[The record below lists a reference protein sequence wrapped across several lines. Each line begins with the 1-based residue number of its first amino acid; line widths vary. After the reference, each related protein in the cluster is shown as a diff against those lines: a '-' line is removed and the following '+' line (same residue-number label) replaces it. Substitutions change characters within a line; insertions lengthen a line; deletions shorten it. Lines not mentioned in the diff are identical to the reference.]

1 MLKLIVAVNNHWTIG
16 LDNKM
21 PWHCK
26 EDLAYF
32 KEVTM
37 GKTVIMGR
45 KTFESILSYGNKPLP
60 GRKHIVL
67 TKDRTYQ
74 YIHED
79 VLIVDDLDA
88 VLEAVKE
95 EKEDC
100 FLLGGASLYK
110 QCLHEVDE
118 ILLTKIDNDV
128 IGDAFFPELSFDE
141 WQRQLVKEGEEAIFY
156 KYTRIKK

>member
-1 MLKLIVAVNNHWTIG
+1 MKLIVAVNNHWTIG

-37 GKTVIMGR
+37 GKTVVMGR

-67 TKDRTYQ
+67 TNDRSYK
-74 YIHED
+74 YPHDD
-79 VLIVDDLDA
+79 VQIVHDLGE
-88 VLEAVKE
+88 VLEMVNLKNE
-95 EKEDC
+95 EC
-100 FLLGGASLYK
+100 FLIGGASLYQ
-110 QCLHEVDE
+110 QCLNQVDE

-128 IGDAFFPELSFDE
+128 IGDVFFPELLPHE
-141 WQRQLVKEGEEAIFY
+141 WERQLVKEGEEATFY
-156 KYTRIKK
+156 KYIRVSK